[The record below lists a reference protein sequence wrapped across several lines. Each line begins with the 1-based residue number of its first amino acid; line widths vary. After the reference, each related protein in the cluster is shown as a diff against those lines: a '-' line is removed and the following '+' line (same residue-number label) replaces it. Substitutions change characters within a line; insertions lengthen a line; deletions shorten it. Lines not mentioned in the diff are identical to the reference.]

1 VLIKATQLTNEQLNK
16 RMVFTES
23 MTEFTQN
30 IRDQKA
36 RKFWS
41 ESARYQKFSPE
52 APVDASDLISS
63 APPAAPE
70 NAEETVEW
78 EKKEDTS
85 WGGLKKGHCDS
96 GRFKDDQEAI
106 DYAIKC
112 KHKVMLKA
120 PNGQV
125 YWFRHPING
134 KKSYSEIESSFTH
147 HEGCSTWIFYYD

>member
-1 VLIKATQLTNEQLNK
+1 MLIKATQLTNEQLNK

-23 MTEFTQN
+23 MTEFTQK

-52 APVDASDLISS
+52 APQDVSDLPCSV
-63 APPAAPE
+63 PPVSFE
-70 NAEETVEW
+70 DAEETVEW